1 MDSSVKGAVSSSK
14 AKRYIARS
22 AEEWQRMAS
31 VRRRQ
36 GRIRGVVMRYI
47 KTKSHGADIYLNID
61 KIDFVS
67 EKGDTCEVFIAGSDY
82 PLKVEDTAGEI
93 MEKVAKEEGQLV
105 DVKPVM
111 IPEGR

>member
-1 MDSSVKGAVSSSK
+1 
-14 AKRYIARS
+14 
-22 AEEWQRMAS
+22 
-31 VRRRQ
+31 
-36 GRIRGVVMRYI
+36 MRYI

-93 MEKVAKEEGQLV
+93 MEKVAKTEGQLV
-105 DVKPVM
+105 EGQLLEVKPVM
-111 IPEGR
+111 TEEKKDEESRD

>member
-1 MDSSVKGAVSSSK
+1 VAL
-14 AKRYIARS
+14 A
-22 AEEWQRMAS
+22 
-31 VRRRQ
+31 RRRQ

-93 MEKVAKEEGQLV
+93 MEKVAKAEGQLLE
-105 DVKPVM
+105 VKPVTV
-111 IPEGR
+111 